1 MAKALCLFTAVSLVV
16 SCARAPESSSNA
28 RPATD
33 TAIYR
38 VLLDS
43 LWPNFQSVVVR
54 REFLEAR
61 GPVDQPTDLAAWV
74 GTQPGGI
81 DSALVMDLLTARYSG
96 AVSDFVQ
103 SANGLRW
110 EDFPRTSDSLAKHSS
125 AVRDS
130 PDSSRIS
137 TERFSDPE
145 MTSAQRH
152 LAFSRIVYS
161 HDSSRALVYASM
173 WCGGLC
179 GNESFYLLG
188 RDRHGSWR
196 VVATVVRF
204 IS

>member
-96 AVSDFVQ
+96 AVSDFV
-103 SANGLRW
+103 SLPMGYGG
-110 EDFPRTSDSLAKHSS
+110 RTSLA
-125 AVRDS
+125 RRIR
-130 PDSSRIS
+130 SRN
-137 TERFSDPE
+137 TR
-145 MTSAQRH
+145 R
-152 LAFSRIVYS
+152 L
-161 HDSSRALVYASM
+161 
-173 WCGGLC
+173 
-179 GNESFYLLG
+179 
-188 RDRHGSWR
+188 
-196 VVATVVRF
+196 
-204 IS
+204 